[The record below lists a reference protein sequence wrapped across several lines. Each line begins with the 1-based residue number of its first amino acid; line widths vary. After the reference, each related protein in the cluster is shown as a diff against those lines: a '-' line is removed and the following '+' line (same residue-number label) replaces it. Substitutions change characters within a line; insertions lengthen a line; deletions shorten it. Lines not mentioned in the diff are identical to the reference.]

1 MNKEDIDL
9 LVEQIRQIILNKPI
23 KEELKSESEE
33 LAELQEA
40 VLYLSGLLSES
51 IEFLKHLQAGEL
63 DAKPPGRHNF
73 LAGNLK

>member
-51 IEFLKHLQAGEL
+51 NEFLKHLQA
-63 DAKPPGRHNF
+63 
-73 LAGNLK
+73 

>member
-51 IEFLKHLQAGEL
+51 NEFLKHLQAGEL
-63 DAKPPGRHNF
+63 DVKPPG
-73 LAGNLK
+73 

>member
-51 IEFLKHLQAGEL
+51 NI
-63 DAKPPGRHNF
+63 
-73 LAGNLK
+73 

>member
-51 IEFLKHLQAGEL
+51 NEFLKHCRQE
-63 DAKPPGRHNF
+63 
-73 LAGNLK
+73 NLM